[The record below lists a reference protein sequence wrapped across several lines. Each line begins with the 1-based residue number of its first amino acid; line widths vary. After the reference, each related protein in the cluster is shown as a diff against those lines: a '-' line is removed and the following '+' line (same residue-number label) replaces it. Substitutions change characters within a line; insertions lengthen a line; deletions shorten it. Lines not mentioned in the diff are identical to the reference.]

1 MPMSPGS
8 HTASLFLDFP
18 ASKLK
23 SPSDSHALVESQPQ
37 WYTVCNQPR
46 DDSPLHLGIYPSWES
61 LTWSIMAEQ
70 VVNSFIFL

>member
-46 DDSPLHLGIYPSWES
+46 DDSPLHLGIYPKLGISHMEHNGRAS
-61 LTWSIMAEQ
+61 GK
-70 VVNSFIFL
+70 